1 MNAQENIARWQVQ
14 TENLKKEREL
24 LKNCERRLSMELDS
38 VRREQTS
45 QTMLLASL
53 QAIQTNQERAGQIT
67 YWNEHV
73 QYHFPFLSIQ
83 IRDGHFPDTFKHQGD
98 CLYILLDPP

>member
-67 YWNEHV
+67 KLIEITMYNTLFIYTNNGW
-73 QYHFPFLSIQ
+73 
-83 IRDGHFPDTFKHQGD
+83 TFSR
-98 CLYILLDPP
+98 YI